1 MCNYMS
7 NKFLIFLILTLA
19 ITSCSLETEPIVI
32 TNINN
37 APPLKFLKEVK
48 KDGVTTN
55 TYIYQDS
62 LLQSS
67 TSIGST
73 NVVTD
78 YLYINDTI
86 FSVQILDGAI
96 FSSRKYYNL
105 SETQGVRERRNELG
119 ELVDI
124 RTYTF
129 NGSLCGY
136 QNFVTMDAQGDQTNA
151 VNFSFNNDFCDGNVR
166 RFDANG
172 DLVDFDTFL
181 KDGKPAANSSTL
193 LPFFQVSTRHN
204 IISSVKVVNEI
215 IDSSNSY
222 SSVFDYDIDEY
233 PQEEIRTYLD
243 GKVEEY
249 LFIYE

>member
-1 MCNYMS
+1 MPF
-7 NKFLIFLILTLA
+7 KIAVFLLLGFA
-19 ITSCSLETEPIVI
+19 ISSCSLDTDPIVI

-37 APPLKFLKEVK
+37 VPPLKLLKEIK
-48 KDGVTTN
+48 KDGEATR
-55 TYIYQDS
+55 TYTYQDS

-67 TSIGST
+67 TSIENS

-78 YLYINDTI
+78 YNYINDTI
-86 FSVQILDGAI
+86 FSVQRINGTVV
-96 FSSRKYYNL
+96 FTRKYYNL

-129 NGSLCGY
+129 DGSLCGY

-151 VNFSFNNDFCDGNVR
+151 VNFTFSNNFCDGTVR

-193 LPFFQVSTRHN
+193 LTFFQVSTKHN